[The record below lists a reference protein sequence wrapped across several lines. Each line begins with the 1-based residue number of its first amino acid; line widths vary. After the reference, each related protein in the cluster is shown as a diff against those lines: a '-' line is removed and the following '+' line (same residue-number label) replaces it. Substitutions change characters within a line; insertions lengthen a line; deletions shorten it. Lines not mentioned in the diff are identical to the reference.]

1 MAERKTISL
10 TSERLIIRL
19 PEHRDIP
26 EIIRFQR
33 RNTAHFAAVF
43 PSRPKG
49 FLTTAF
55 WRERI
60 QAAHADAT
68 ADVGYRFYMFAA
80 DAPREIVGTINLH
93 QVQRGV
99 AQYCVMGYS
108 IDHRHEGRG
117 LMLEGVERI
126 VRFAFDDLNLHRV
139 MANYMPSNERS
150 GRVLRRAG
158 FVVEGYAR
166 DYLLIN
172 GQWRDH
178 ILTSRTNPNW
188 REPRPRRARRRM

>member
-1 MAERKTISL
+1 MQRRNQVAQRRTFTL

-19 PEHRDIP
+19 PASRDIP
-26 EIIRFQR
+26 EIIRYQR
-33 RNTAHFAAVF
+33 RNTDHLAAVF
-43 PSRPKG
+43 PARPKG
-49 FLTTAF
+49 FLTPAF
-55 WRERI
+55 WRERVKASRSD
-60 QAAHADAT
+60 AAADL
-68 ADVGYRFYMFAA
+68 GYRFYMFAIA
-80 DAPREIVGTINLH
+80 KPREVVGSINLN

-108 IDHRHEGRG
+108 IDHRHQGRG
-117 LMLEGVERI
+117 LMLEAVERV
-126 VRFAFDDLNLHRV
+126 VRFAFEDLKLHRV
-139 MANYMPSNERS
+139 MANYMPTNERS

-172 GQWRDH
+172 GQWQDH

-188 REPRPRRARRRM
+188 RAPK